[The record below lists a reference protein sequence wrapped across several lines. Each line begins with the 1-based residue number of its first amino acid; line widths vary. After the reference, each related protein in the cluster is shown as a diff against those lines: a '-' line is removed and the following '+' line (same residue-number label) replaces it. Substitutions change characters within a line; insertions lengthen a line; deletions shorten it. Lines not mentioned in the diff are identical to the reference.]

1 MFNEN
6 IKIEENPHLFVI
18 FGGTGDLTRRKLLP
32 ALYILYNEN
41 KFPLNSA
48 IVIVGRQDKTD
59 EEFRNEAHKYIEEYS
74 RVALDEEKLKSFK
87 CRIFYKKL
95 DFVSDYQ
102 GYKDLKNS
110 LEEIQ
115 NKYECTG
122 NRLFYLAVAPQYFE
136 TIVRSLHEYGML
148 ENVNTWQRILI
159 EKPFGYDLKS
169 AKELNNSLL
178 SLVEEKNI
186 FRIDHYLG
194 KEMILNILAVRFG
207 NSLFEPLWNNNYI
220 DNIQITSSELLGVEN
235 RGGYYENAGIL
246 KDMLQNHLLQM
257 LAIIAME
264 PPVSLEPEMIRDEKV
279 KVLRSLR
286 LFNMETGKTDIVR
299 GQYGRGTTNDRIL
312 LGYREEDKVSESSNT
327 DTFVAL
333 KTYIDNFRW
342 GGVPIYIRS
351 GKRINK
357 KVTEIVIQFKK
368 LPGINFY
375 PDFKENEPN
384 LLVIKIQ
391 PREGF
396 FFQINAKKPESDFI
410 MEQVQMD
417 YCQSCR
423 VENNSPEAYERII
436 LEAIR
441 NNLALFTRWD
451 ELEYSWNFVESIEKS
466 TGEASKEF
474 PNYSA
479 GTAGPVAAF
488 ELIQND
494 KRQWWDINGGE
505 SL

>member
-1 MFNEN
+1 MFDEN
-6 IKIEENPHLFVI
+6 IKIKENSHLFVI
-18 FGGTGDLTRRKLLP
+18 FGG
-32 ALYILYNEN
+32 
-41 KFPLNSA
+41 
-48 IVIVGRQDKTD
+48 
-59 EEFRNEAHKYIEEYS
+59 
-74 RVALDEEKLKSFK
+74 
-87 CRIFYKKL
+87 
-95 DFVSDYQ
+95 
-102 GYKDLKNS
+102 
-110 LEEIQ
+110 
-115 NKYECTG
+115 TG

-136 TIVRSLHEYGML
+136 VIVRSLHEHGML
-148 ENVNTWQRILI
+148 DNLKAWQRILI
-159 EKPFGYDLKS
+159 EKPFGYDLSS

-178 SLVEEKNI
+178 SLVEERNI

-194 KEMILNILAVRFG
+194 KEMIQNILAVRFG

-220 DNIQITSSELLGVEN
+220 DNVQITSSELLGVEN

-246 KDMLQNHLLQM
+246 EDMLQNHLLQM

-264 PPVSLEPEMIRDEKV
+264 PPISLDPEMIRDEKV

-286 LFNMETGKTDIVR
+286 LFDVKSSKTDVVR
-299 GQYGRGTTNDRIL
+299 GQYSRGIMNDRSV
-312 LGYREEDKVSESSNT
+312 LGYREEERVSDTSNI

-333 KTYIDNFRW
+333 KAYIDNFRW
-342 GGVPIYIRS
+342 GGVPFYIRS

-357 KVTEIVIQFKK
+357 KITEIVIQFKK

-375 PDFKENEPN
+375 PDFKDNKAN

-396 FFQINAKKPESDFI
+396 FFQINAKKPDSDFI

-451 ELEYSWNFVESIEKS
+451 ELEYSWNFVESIEKNTS
-466 TGEASKEF
+466 QACEDF

-479 GTAGPVAAF
+479 GTQGPKAAF
-488 ELIQND
+488 DLIERD
-494 KRQWWDINGGE
+494 GRQWWDI
-505 SL
+505 